1 MGIALSDSE
10 SGGRSKLTSAAFTA
24 IGLVFFFGVGLAG
37 GAAYKIYFSE
47 DGPLQTAAQTSPPA
61 GPAAPEPAL
70 ANASP
75 SPAESTAEKAAPPE
89 PAPVEAAA
97 TPSPEPQAAPTPGE
111 ASEPAMMAQAAPS
124 AATTAPELT
133 PQPAA
138 EASASL
144 EAAIAPVQP
153 AAEAPAATLVPP
165 SAAIPAKPEI
175 AAKRHRDAPQAAAL
189 HAPAASRGSAAGR
202 FHVQF
207 GAFAS
212 EDNARRVQSA
222 IEAAGLR
229 VEIRHEPGPSGNPL
243 FFIRSPSYADRAA
256 AVSAAQNVQNRAKH
270 LPNPVAIDYAIIP
283 DRAAGEQH
291 AQR

>member
-1 MGIALSDSE
+1 M
-10 SGGRSKLTSAAFTA
+10 
-24 IGLVFFFGVGLAG
+24 
-37 GAAYKIYFSE
+37 
-47 DGPLQTAAQTSPPA
+47 PC
-61 GPAAPEPAL
+61 
-70 ANASP
+70 
-75 SPAESTAEKAAPPE
+75 
-89 PAPVEAAA
+89 
-97 TPSPEPQAAPTPGE
+97 
-111 ASEPAMMAQAAPS
+111 
-124 AATTAPELT
+124 
-133 PQPAA
+133 
-138 EASASL
+138 
-144 EAAIAPVQP
+144 
-153 AAEAPAATLVPP
+153 
-165 SAAIPAKPEI
+165 
-175 AAKRHRDAPQAAAL
+175 L

-270 LPNPVAIDYAIIP
+270 LANPVAIDYAIIP